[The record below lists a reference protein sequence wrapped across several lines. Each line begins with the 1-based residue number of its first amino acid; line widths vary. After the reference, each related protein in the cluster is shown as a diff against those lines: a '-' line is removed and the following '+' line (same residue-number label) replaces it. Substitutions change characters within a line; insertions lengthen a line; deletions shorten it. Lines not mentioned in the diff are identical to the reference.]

1 MRLSQFTDLA
11 QNVSGNRMLSEEAK
25 AKLAKV
31 KERQDKEKAEMRAE
45 EKRLS
50 ELELCKTCTRCVN
63 DCKQFSYVQVLDCPK
78 YKRKK
83 KN

>member
-1 MRLSQFTDLA
+1 
-11 QNVSGNRMLSEEAK
+11 MLSEEAK

-50 ELELCKTCTRCVN
+50 ELEWCKTCTRCVN

>member
-1 MRLSQFTDLA
+1 MVLV
-11 QNVSGNRMLSEEAK
+11 QNVSGNRMLSDDAK

>member
-1 MRLSQFTDLA
+1 
-11 QNVSGNRMLSEEAK
+11 MLSDDAK

-63 DCKQFSYVQVLDCPK
+63 DCKQFNYVQVLDCPK

>member
-1 MRLSQFTDLA
+1 MALA
-11 QNVSGNRMLSEEAK
+11 QSVNGSRMLSEEAK

-31 KERQDKEKAEMRAE
+31 KERQDREKAEMRVE

-50 ELELCKTCTRCVN
+50 ELEWCKICTRCVN
-63 DCKQFSYVQVLDCPK
+63 DCKQFDFVAVLDCPK

-83 KN
+83 KS

>member
-1 MRLSQFTDLA
+1 MDLA
-11 QNVSGNRMLSEEAK
+11 QNVSGSLMLSEEAK

-50 ELELCKTCTRCVN
+50 ELELCKICTRCIN
-63 DCKQFSYVQVLDCPK
+63 DCKQFDFVAVLDCPK

-83 KN
+83 KS

>member
-1 MRLSQFTDLA
+1 MALVQSV
-11 QNVSGNRMLSEEAK
+11 NGSRMLSEEAK

-50 ELELCKTCTRCVN
+50 ELESCKTCTRCVN